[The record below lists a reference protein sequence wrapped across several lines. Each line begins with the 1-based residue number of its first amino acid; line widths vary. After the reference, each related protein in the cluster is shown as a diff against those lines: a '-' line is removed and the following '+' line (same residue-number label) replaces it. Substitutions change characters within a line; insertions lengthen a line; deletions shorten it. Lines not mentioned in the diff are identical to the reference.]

1 LTFETLKQELGVFTS
16 IGVFYVQAFV
26 IDSVIAQVEDRDLGE
41 DQVLA
46 TRSGIGGL

>member
-1 LTFETLKQELGVFTS
+1 LRLSSKNLEFSLQLE
-16 IGVFYVQAFV
+16 YFV